1 MPEQP
6 GAPPNFRRP
15 RHRLVWQML
24 ESLNGDLL
32 ARAKCWF
39 GGGTRVAMEL
49 GEFRESV
56 DVDFLCENRKGYRI
70 LRSTVTRSSLG
81 DLASRPVELMRDVR
95 ADMYGIRTFLRV
107 DGQPVKFE
115 MIFEGRIPLTGEVR
129 SPFPVEVLA
138 RRLRGEAARQRGPGT
153 RPLGQCPRRG
163 RSRVHGRKLA
173 GRRSA
178 HWFGY
183 GAVRLWRRRATRAG
197 CRPVQSERRRLSAT
211 LSGCTVSVGYGYAQ
225 SRVASLAAALAREA
239 IQGGEPPHSCA

>member
-15 RHRLVWQML
+15 WHRLVWQVL

-32 ARAKCWF
+32 ARARCWF

-56 DVDFLCENRKGYRI
+56 DVDFLCEDRDGYRI
-70 LRSTVTRSSLG
+70 LRSTVTQSSLG
-81 DLASRPVELMRDVR
+81 DLASRPLELMRDVR

-115 MIFEGRIPLTGEVR
+115 VIFEGRIPLTGEAR

-138 RRLRGEAARQRGPGT
+138 LPSCFAEKLLANADRGRDASANARDLIDLAFMAAHWPGEDLRAGMSTAQSAYGDAVRRELDAVLSSMNDTDYRQRCLDALSVSDTGAFGEGLRALRRL
-153 RPLGQCPRRG
+153 
-163 RSRVHGRKLA
+163 
-173 GRRSA
+173 
-178 HWFGY
+178 
-183 GAVRLWRRRATRAG
+183 
-197 CRPVQSERRRLSAT
+197 
-211 LSGCTVSVGYGYAQ
+211 
-225 SRVASLAAALAREA
+225 
-239 IQGGEPPHSCA
+239 